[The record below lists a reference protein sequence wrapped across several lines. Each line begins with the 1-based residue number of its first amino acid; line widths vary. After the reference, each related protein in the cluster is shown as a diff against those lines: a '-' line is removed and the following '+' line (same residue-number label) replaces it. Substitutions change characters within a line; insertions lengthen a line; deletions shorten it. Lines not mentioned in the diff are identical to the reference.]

1 MIHDLA
7 LKIWIPVARFLVQIR
22 NRSQIPSILP
32 SDEYSGGY
40 KNDSAAS
47 S

>member
-1 MIHDLA
+1 MIHALA
-7 LKIWIPVARFLVQIR
+7 LKIRTPVARFLVQIM